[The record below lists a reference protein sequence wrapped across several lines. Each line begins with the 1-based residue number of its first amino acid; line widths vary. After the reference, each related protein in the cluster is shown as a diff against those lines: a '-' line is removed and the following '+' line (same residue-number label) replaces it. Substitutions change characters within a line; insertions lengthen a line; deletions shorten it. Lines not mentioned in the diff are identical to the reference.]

1 MVTGLIDI
9 FQVEAKA
16 MLKGLKIAWVRG
28 FRQVEVESDNAL
40 LVDILRNG
48 LAGTNSIVEVRMIHT

>member
-9 FQVEAKA
+9 FQVEARA
-16 MLKGLKIAWVRG
+16 MLESLKIAWVRG

-48 LAGTNSIVEVRMIHT
+48 LAGTNSVVKLG